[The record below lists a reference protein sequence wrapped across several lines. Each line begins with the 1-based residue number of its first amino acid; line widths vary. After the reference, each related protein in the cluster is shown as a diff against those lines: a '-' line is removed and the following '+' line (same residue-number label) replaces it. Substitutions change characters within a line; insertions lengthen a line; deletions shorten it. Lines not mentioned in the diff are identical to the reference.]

1 MALARVTIDRILCPT
16 DFSELSELA
25 LERAVRLG
33 RWFEARVTAL
43 HVVPRILAAS
53 APVEGGVLLGVPPGF
68 LRAQREEADRALRRQ
83 IEPLLGEGAA
93 IEAKLA
99 DGDPAR
105 AIQAEAE
112 ALPADLVV
120 MGTHGRSGFEHLL
133 LGSVAERV
141 VRTAPCPVLTVRGR
155 SADPPGSLF
164 RRILCAI
171 DLTEAS
177 ERTLDMALSLAE
189 ETLARV
195 TLLHV
200 VEGQL
205 GESGPE
211 LYRPVPEAARL
222 QRQLVDQAHEQLVR
236 AGQRV
241 HGFCDVSER
250 VETGS
255 AWRGILR
262 VAEETY
268 ADLVVMGTHA
278 RGAVGR
284 LFFGST
290 ANQVVR
296 HATCP
301 VLTVREMRPAPP
313 SHAEETAGVTA
324 AGRSTSDVR

>member
-16 DFSELSELA
+16 DFSELSGLA

-43 HVVPRILAAS
+43 HVVPRILATS
-53 APVEGGVLLGVPPGF
+53 APTEGGVLLGVPPGF
-68 LRAQREEADRALRRQ
+68 LRAQREDADQALRRQ

-141 VRTAPCPVLTVRGR
+141 VRTAPCPVLTVRGPCTEPR
-155 SADPPGSLF
+155 GSLF

-222 QRQLVDQAHEQLVR
+222 QRQLVDQANEQLLR
-236 AGQRV
+236 AGQRA

-255 AWRGILR
+255 AWREILR
-262 VAEETY
+262 VADETY
-268 ADLVVMGTHA
+268 ADLIVMGTHA

-301 VLTVREMRPAPP
+301 VLTVREIRPAPR
-313 SHAEETAGVTA
+313 SRAEETAGVTA
-324 AGRSTSDVR
+324 AGR